1 MLHAECHSGHFSW
14 DKLALIIISVIFQ
27 LKIVQVNII
36 SKLEF
41 TEPLS

>member
-27 LKIVQVNII
+27 LNIVQVNIK

-41 TEPLS
+41 IEPLS